1 MTFFQENLK
10 QRQAQ
15 ETTPVTPDQRGCVI
29 FIKTWCVNSKHLGC
43 DIYNESSSQSN
54 TCAFLQNFTQCFER
68 AYIQLGPFF
77 LFLPFTITFGTRVID
92 CLMLLFLCSYTA
104 FIFFVGNL
112 FFVRAILSVDWTFQ
126 TARNGDSENVNR
138 GELTS
143 ISSSIQNIAINFSNY
158 LLRKYPWSKHRY

>member
-54 TCAFLQNFTQCFER
+54 TCAFLQNFTQYFIR
-68 AYIQLGPFF
+68 T
-77 LFLPFTITFGTRVID
+77 LFSILTFYYLTFATRVID

-143 ISSSIQNIAINFSNY
+143 ISSSIQKIAINFSNY
-158 LLRKYPWSKHRY
+158 LLRKYPWSRHRY